1 MTGQSQSGADAR
13 PVIGLIGA
21 GDMGAAIATS
31 ILRHLP
37 LVAFDVRPEP
47 VQELV
52 GKGATAAGSLAAL
65 ADQCDIAILVVVNDA
80 QVKTVVGELF
90 RHKGRLRSIVVSATI
105 LPKTMVELKEEA
117 DRLGLDLIDAPV
129 SGGAEKAS
137 RGTITIL
144 IGGDEDAVKRAWP
157 LFESFGGNIFHLG
170 PIGAGSAGKL
180 VNNLLSMGGNIL
192 ILEAMQ
198 LAGCYGISEDRVT
211 EFVSV
216 SAGGSRGLN
225 TWGRVDRARAMY
237 GRMGDGV
244 YELFAKDVKTAAIAA
259 GHTGATL
266 PVASVIGALMGERM
280 KTRDAQIA
288 ARGGLPEIPRCTVC
302 GQELALPFR
311 KAGAHVE
318 CLAMDAD
325 KANW

>member
-1 MTGQSQSGADAR
+1 MTGQSQSGVDAK

-52 GKGATAAGSLAAL
+52 AKGATAAGSLVAL

-129 SGGAEKAS
+129 SGE
-137 RGTITIL
+137 
-144 IGGDEDAVKRAWP
+144 IGR
-157 LFESFGGNIFHLG
+157 
-170 PIGAGSAGKL
+170 
-180 VNNLLSMGGNIL
+180 
-192 ILEAMQ
+192 
-198 LAGCYGISEDRVT
+198 
-211 EFVSV
+211 
-216 SAGGSRGLN
+216 
-225 TWGRVDRARAMY
+225 
-237 GRMGDGV
+237 
-244 YELFAKDVKTAAIAA
+244 
-259 GHTGATL
+259 
-266 PVASVIGALMGERM
+266 
-280 KTRDAQIA
+280 
-288 ARGGLPEIPRCTVC
+288 
-302 GQELALPFR
+302 
-311 KAGAHVE
+311 AHV
-318 CLAMDAD
+318 
-325 KANW
+325 